1 MADGQIVLDKGKRRS
16 TSLTKGQA
24 TPVVPPPPEEAP
36 PAARP
41 KPVRR
46 ASGGR
51 PSRYTLRTIAVLY
64 VSVLVLVPLAVVL
77 YRTYD
82 QGLQQFVD
90 LFDDP
95 AAVHAFT
102 LTGEVAGLAVLINL
116 VFGLGVSL
124 LLARYRFPGRR
135 LLDVLID
142 VPVSISPIIVG
153 LALVLV
159 YGNATGWFGD
169 ALREIGFQVIYAT
182 PGMVMAT
189 AFVSLPLV
197 VREVLPVLREIGT
210 DQEVAAR
217 SLGANALQI
226 FGRITF
232 PAIRAA
238 LLYGIVLS
246 IARSLGE
253 FGAVRVVSGGI
264 IGQTQTVTL
273 LVEERAEQFEP
284 GAYQASLLLI
294 AVAVLAMVIV
304 GFFQHRSTNR
314 GAH

>member
-1 MADGQIVLDKGKRRS
+1 MADTQVE
-16 TSLTKGQA
+16 LTKGGGAPA
-24 TPVVPPPPEEAP
+24 TPVLPPPPEEAP
-36 PAARP
+36 PSANP
-41 KPVRR
+41 TPVRR
-46 ASGGR
+46 PTGGR
-51 PSRYTLRTIAVLY
+51 PSRYAMRTIAILY

-77 YRTYD
+77 YRTFE

-95 AAVHAFT
+95 ATVHAFT

-159 YGNATGWFGD
+159 YGNRTGWFGD
-169 ALREIGFQVIYAT
+169 ILREIGFQVIYAT
-182 PGMVMAT
+182 PGMVLAT

-238 LLYGIVLS
+238 LLYGVVLS

-253 FGAVRVVSGGI
+253 FGAVRVVSGNI

-273 LVEERAEQFEP
+273 LVEERAEQFDP

-304 GFFQHRSTNR
+304 GFFQHRGQRKLS
-314 GAH
+314 GGDH

>member
-1 MADGQIVLDKGKRRS
+1 MAETQVVLAKSG
-16 TSLTKGQA
+16 GA
-24 TPVVPPPPEEAP
+24 EPVVPPPPEEAP
-36 PAARP
+36 RAAAP

-46 ASGGR
+46 PSGRR

-64 VSVLVLVPLAVVL
+64 VAVLVLVPLGVIV
-77 YRTYD
+77 YRTFD
-82 QGLQQFVD
+82 QGLGQFVD
-90 LFDDP
+90 LFQDP

-116 VFGLGVSL
+116 VFGLGVSM

-159 YGNATGWFGD
+159 YGNTTGWFGPV
-169 ALREIGFQVIYAT
+169 LRDIGFQVIFAT
-182 PGMVMAT
+182 PGMVLAT

-238 LLYGIVLS
+238 LLYGVVLS

-253 FGAVRVVSGGI
+253 FGAVRVVSGSI
-264 IGQTQTVTL
+264 VGQTQTVTL

-304 GFFQHRSTNR
+304 GVFQHRGQKKTR
-314 GAH
+314 GDH

>member
-1 MADGQIVLDKGKRRS
+1 MADTQIVLDKGFTES
-16 TSLTKGQA
+16 TL
-24 TPVVPPPPEEAP
+24 PPPPEEASPRVRP
-36 PAARP
+36 PGRRRP
-41 KPVRR
+41 T
-46 ASGGR
+46 GGR
-51 PSRYTLRTIAVLY
+51 GSRYTMRTIALLY
-64 VSVLVLVPLAVVL
+64 VAVLVLVPLAVIV
-77 YRTYD
+77 YRTFD

-95 AAVHAFT
+95 TAVHAFT
-102 LTGEVAGLAVLINL
+102 LTGEVAGFAVLINL
-116 VFGLGVSL
+116 VFGLGVSM

-159 YGNATGWFGD
+159 YGSTSGWFGP
-169 ALREIGFQVIYAT
+169 ALSSAGFQIIYAT

-226 FGRITF
+226 FGRITL

-253 FGAVRVVSGGI
+253 FGAVRVVSGSI
-264 IGQTQTVTL
+264 VGQTQTVTL

-284 GAYQASLLLI
+284 GAYQASLMLI
-294 AVAVLAMVIV
+294 AVAVLAMVVV
-304 GFFQHRSTNR
+304 GFFQHRGKRTLS
-314 GAH
+314 GGDH